1 MSDKWTK
8 LERAIETKVEKLWG
22 EHNSLC
28 SSVSFKV
35 FTTIYKDE
43 HKDSPELMEL
53 AIEQN
58 KNLVINGIVDMV
70 LEHLAGRSL
79 EAGGVKFAPRHGMD
93 EVLVVGN
100 SEKVCEMFR
109 KEVRKNEE
117 NCYKR

>member
-1 MSDKWTK
+1 MSDKCTK

-28 SSVSFKV
+28 SSVSFKA

-43 HKDSPELMEL
+43 HKNNSELMQAL
-53 AIEQN
+53 IKKNEQQ
-58 KNLVINGIVDMV
+58 VINGLVDMV
-70 LEHLAGRSL
+70 LEHLIGRSL

-100 SEKVCEMFR
+100 SEKICEMFR

-117 NCYKR
+117 NC